1 MEIVKPTKNLEPLNR
16 NVKDDFYIVP
26 NLKFDVDKMRADLNV
41 VLKKKKVQY
50 SRNKKFRSYSLKSN
64 SGRHIL
70 DRGSQCQRNILD
82 YT

>member
-41 VLKKKKVQY
+41 VLKKKEVQH
-50 SRNKKFRSYSLKSN
+50 SGNKKFWSYSLKSN
-64 SGRHIL
+64 SGRHFF